1 MKKTVI
7 GYIYSGQNLSSEET
21 IALELIKKKNIELI
35 MFNISKSL
43 DIKKI
48 KEEINKCDLFYNS
61 TGEDS
66 AIKFVKTIE
75 EIGKKVIDS
84 SNCYYDSEDKWQF
97 FLKCRENKIPSP
109 ETILLS
115 ENTETLKKELKEFN
129 HWPVIIKR
137 VIGTM
142 GEYVEKADNIWQV
155 EQIIKKFR
163 EQKAKDGKKY
173 TNYMSN
179 TPIIAQ
185 EFIKSHSYRVT
196 VIDNKILQTAIKKSK
211 GWKSTGVYGKKFEKF
226 QVDDELKELVDKII
240 NFTKI
245 NICGLD
251 FLKKDNKWIALE
263 VNTAPAFD
271 FFKDEEEK
279 LVEAALDC
287 VAAQIK

>member
-1 MKKTVI
+1 MKKITI
-7 GYIYSGQNLSSEET
+7 GYIYSGQNLTSEEI
-21 IALELIKKKNIELI
+21 IALELIKKKNIELV

-43 DIKKI
+43 DMKKI
-48 KEEINKCDLFYNS
+48 VNEIKKCDLFYNS

-66 AIKFVKTIE
+66 SIELVKIIE
-75 EIGKKVIDS
+75 KIGKKVVDS
-84 SNCYYDSEDKWQF
+84 SDCYYNSEDKWRF
-97 FLKCRENKIPSP
+97 FLKCKENKIPAP

-115 ENTETLKKELKEFN
+115 ENIKTVKKELKEFN

-142 GEYVEKADNIWQV
+142 GEYVEKADNI
-155 EQIIKKFR
+155 EQAEEIIKKFR
-163 EQKAKDGKKY
+163 EQKGKDKKD
-173 TNYMSN
+173 NMSN

-196 VIDNKILQTAIKKSK
+196 VIDNKILQTAIKKSNS
-211 GWKSTGVYGKKFEKF
+211 WKSTGVYGKKFEKF
-226 QVDDELKELVDKII
+226 IVDDELKKLVDKII
-240 NFTKI
+240 NLTKI

-263 VNTAPAFD
+263 VNSAPAFD

-287 VAAQIK
+287 VVAQIK